1 MATTGKG
8 RKPTARQQRFVEEYM
23 VSMDAGK
30 AYQGAFEYKGKN
42 QYSLGYAL
50 LQNSVVRKL
59 IDKATAERSK
69 RTAVDADFVLGELV
83 KVAKKT
89 LVDDDIK
96 AVDKLRALE
105 MLGKNLKL
113 FSDKVEVEGNLTIVV
128 ETGVPRT
135 PEDDD
140 V

>member
-1 MATTGKG
+1 MATTVKG

-23 VSMDAGK
+23 VSMDAGE
-30 AYQGAFEYKGKN
+30 AYQKAFDYKGKHHH
-42 QYSLGYAL
+42 SLGYQQ
-50 LQNSVVRKL
+50 LQKPPVRKL
-59 IDKATAERSK
+59 IDKATLERSR

-105 MLGKNLKL
+105 MLGKNLRL
-113 FSDKVEVEGNLTIVV
+113 FSDKLEVEGSLTIIVD
-128 ETGVPRT
+128 TGVPRT

-140 V
+140 A

>member
-23 VSMDAGK
+23 VSMDAGE
-30 AYQGAFEYKGKN
+30 AYQKAFEYKGKN